1 MLPGVTLI
9 PTKPVKVESVPI
21 LSFYFL
27 ARPIRRGVGRT
38 LRRCKKRDS
47 RFSCVFALLRNVA
60 EGGFKF
66 RVGTEVIG
74 ELSVLFVELE
84 H

>member
-38 LRRCKKRDS
+38 LRRCKKETPVSRVYLRYLGTLRKVDS
-47 RFSCVFALLRNVA
+47 NSEWERR
-60 EGGFKF
+60 
-66 RVGTEVIG
+66 
-74 ELSVLFVELE
+74 
-84 H
+84 